1 MKKPAASGL
10 GTLGRPDYS
19 WGRNAPRNSAVLSAG
34 RQVAVTGAETP
45 EVLTGTLTAG
55 AVAAV
60 PLLLQ
65 ALKPSA
71 KARLAI
77 PIHAVF
83 FIFESPGSAHKRAAT
98 GGRC

>member
-1 MKKPAASGL
+1 
-10 GTLGRPDYS
+10 
-19 WGRNAPRNSAVLSAG
+19 LSAG

-45 EVLTGTLTAG
+45 EAFTGALTDG

-83 FIFESPGSAHKRAAT
+83 FMFEPLGSTPQRGLRLAADANSNI
-98 GGRC
+98 

>member
-1 MKKPAASGL
+1 M
-10 GTLGRPDYS
+10 
-19 WGRNAPRNSAVLSAG
+19 SAG
-34 RQVAVTGAETP
+34 RQVAVTGVETP
-45 EVLTGTLTAG
+45 EALTGTLTAG

-83 FIFESPGSAHKRAAT
+83 FMFESLGSTAQRGLRLAADANSNI
-98 GGRC
+98 